1 MILIRK
7 VYLIMRYNN
16 SYDSCFMSDD
26 QFKSGKTA
34 MFGDGTQLAP
44 QAVQLTDEEYAILE
58 ERQAQR
64 RTFLTGRRRKDE
76 TREPATKDDI
86 RTSML
91 LNKHQYDIV
100 REIALREGMTI
111 KDLVSAMFQLGIDRY
126 EEKHGKV
133 VLRKKNDGKMNLFY

>member
-1 MILIRK
+1 
-7 VYLIMRYNN
+7 
-16 SYDSCFMSDD
+16 MSEE
-26 QFKSGKTA
+26 QLKGGTTA
-34 MFGDGTQLAP
+34 MFGDGSKPTP

-86 RTSML
+86 RTSLL

-111 KDLVSAMFQLGIDRY
+111 KDLISAMFQLGIDRY

-133 VLRKKNDGKMNLFY
+133 ELRKKRTETKDLF

>member
-1 MILIRK
+1 
-7 VYLIMRYNN
+7 
-16 SYDSCFMSDD
+16 MSDD

-34 MFGDGTQLAP
+34 MFGDGTQPAP
-44 QAVQLTDEEYAILE
+44 QALQLTDEEYAILE

-64 RTFLTGRRRKDE
+64 RTYLTGRRRKDE
-76 TREPATKDDI
+76 TREPATKDDM

-91 LNKHQYDIV
+91 VNKHQYAIV

-111 KDLVSAMFQLGIDRY
+111 KDLVYAMFQLAIERY

-133 VLRKKNDGKMNLFY
+133 EVRKPVSGKRDLF

>member
-1 MILIRK
+1 
-7 VYLIMRYNN
+7 
-16 SYDSCFMSDD
+16 MSEE
-26 QFKSGKTA
+26 QLKGGTTA
-34 MFGDGTQLAP
+34 MFGDGSKPAP

-76 TREPATKDDI
+76 TREPATKDDM

-91 LNKHQYDIV
+91 VNKYQYAIV

-111 KDLVSAMFQLGIDRY
+111 KDLVSAIFQLGIDRY

-133 VLRKKNDGKMNLFY
+133 ELRKKNTDKKDLFK

>member
-1 MILIRK
+1 M
-7 VYLIMRYNN
+7 NEE
-16 SYDSCFMSDD
+16 
-26 QFKSGKTA
+26 QFKGGATA

-64 RTFLTGRRRKDE
+64 RTYLTGRRRKDE
-76 TREPATKDDI
+76 TREPASKDDI

-91 LNKHQYDIV
+91 LNKRQYDIV

-111 KDLVSAMFQLGIDRY
+111 KDLIHAMFQLGINRY

-133 VLRKKNDGKMNLFY
+133 EVRKPASGRKDLF

>member
-1 MILIRK
+1 
-7 VYLIMRYNN
+7 
-16 SYDSCFMSDD
+16 MSEE
-26 QFKSGKTA
+26 QVKGGKPT
-34 MFGDGTQLAP
+34 MFGDGSRPAP
-44 QAVQLTDEEYAILE
+44 PAVHLTDEEYEILE

-64 RTFLTGRRRKDE
+64 RTYLTGRRRKDE
-76 TREPATKDDI
+76 TREPASKDDI

-111 KDLVSAMFQLGIDRY
+111 KDLIYAMFQLGIDRY

-133 VLRKKNDGKMNLFY
+133 VLRKKNTDKKDLF

>member
-1 MILIRK
+1 M
-7 VYLIMRYNN
+7 NEE
-16 SYDSCFMSDD
+16 
-26 QFKSGKTA
+26 QFKGGTTT
-34 MFGDGTQLAP
+34 MFGDGSKPAP

-76 TREPATKDDI
+76 TRELATKDDI
-86 RTSML
+86 RTSLL

-133 VLRKKNDGKMNLFY
+133 ELRKKESEKKTLF

>member
-1 MILIRK
+1 MNEEQLK
-7 VYLIMRYNN
+7 
-16 SYDSCFMSDD
+16 
-26 QFKSGKTA
+26 GGATA

-64 RTFLTGRRRKDE
+64 RTYLTGRRRKDE
-76 TREPATKDDI
+76 TREPASKDDI

-111 KDLVSAMFQLGIDRY
+111 KDLISAMFQLGIDRY

-133 VLRKKNDGKMNLFY
+133 ELRKKESEKKDLF

>member
-1 MILIRK
+1 
-7 VYLIMRYNN
+7 
-16 SYDSCFMSDD
+16 MSEE
-26 QFKSGKTA
+26 QLKGGKSA
-34 MFGDGTQLAP
+34 MFGDGSQPAP
-44 QAVQLTDEEYAILE
+44 QAIQPTEEEYAILE

-76 TREPATKDDI
+76 TREPATKDDM

-91 LNKHQYDIV
+91 VNKHQYAIV

-111 KDLVSAMFQLGIDRY
+111 KDLVSAIFQLGIDRY

-133 VLRKKNDGKMNLFY
+133 EVRKPASGKRDLF

>member
-1 MILIRK
+1 
-7 VYLIMRYNN
+7 
-16 SYDSCFMSDD
+16 MSDD

-34 MFGDGTQLAP
+34 MFGDGTQPAP
-44 QAVQLTDEEYAILE
+44 QALQLTDEEYAILE

-64 RTFLTGRRRKDE
+64 RTYLTGRRRKDE
-76 TREPATKDDI
+76 TREPATKDDM

-91 LNKHQYDIV
+91 VNKHQYAIV

-111 KDLVSAMFQLGIDRY
+111 KDLVNAMFQLGIDRY

-133 VLRKKNDGKMNLFY
+133 EVRKPASGKRDLF

>member
-1 MILIRK
+1 M
-7 VYLIMRYNN
+7 NEE
-16 SYDSCFMSDD
+16 
-26 QFKSGKTA
+26 QFKGDATA
-34 MFGDGTQLAP
+34 MFGDGTQPAP

-76 TREPATKDDI
+76 TREPATKDDM

-91 LNKHQYDIV
+91 VNKHQYAIV

-111 KDLVSAMFQLGIDRY
+111 KDLVSAIFQLGIDRY

-133 VLRKKNDGKMNLFY
+133 EVRKPASGKRDLF

>member
-1 MILIRK
+1 
-7 VYLIMRYNN
+7 
-16 SYDSCFMSDD
+16 MSEE
-26 QFKSGKTA
+26 QFKGGKST
-34 MFGDGTQLAP
+34 MFGDGSQPAP
-44 QAVQLTDEEYAILE
+44 QAVQPTEEEYAILE

-76 TREPATKDDI
+76 TREPATKDDM

-91 LNKHQYDIV
+91 VNKHQYAIV

-111 KDLVSAMFQLGIDRY
+111 KDLVLAMFQLAIERY

-133 VLRKKNDGKMNLFY
+133 EVRKPVSGKRDLF

>member
-1 MILIRK
+1 
-7 VYLIMRYNN
+7 
-16 SYDSCFMSDD
+16 MSEDRLNGG
-26 QFKSGKTA
+26 KSA
-34 MFGDGTQLAP
+34 MFGDGSKPAP
-44 QAVQLTDEEYAILE
+44 QAVQLTDEEYSILE

-76 TREPATKDDI
+76 TREPATMDDM

-91 LNKHQYDIV
+91 VNKHQYAIV

-111 KDLVSAMFQLGIDRY
+111 KDLVSAIFQLGIDRS

-133 VLRKKNDGKMNLFY
+133 EVRKPASGKRDLF

>member
-1 MILIRK
+1 
-7 VYLIMRYNN
+7 
-16 SYDSCFMSDD
+16 MSEDRLNGG
-26 QFKSGKTA
+26 KSA
-34 MFGDGTQLAP
+34 MFGDGSKPAP
-44 QAVQLTDEEYAILE
+44 QAVQLTDEEYSILE

-76 TREPATKDDI
+76 TREPATKDDM

-91 LNKHQYDIV
+91 VNKHQYAIV

-111 KDLVSAMFQLGIDRY
+111 KDLVSAIFQLGIDRY

-133 VLRKKNDGKMNLFY
+133 EVRKPASGKRDLF

>member
-1 MILIRK
+1 
-7 VYLIMRYNN
+7 
-16 SYDSCFMSDD
+16 MSDD

-34 MFGDGTQLAP
+34 MFGDGTQPVP
-44 QAVQLTDEEYAILE
+44 QALQLTDEEYAILE

-64 RTFLTGRRRKDE
+64 RTYLTGRRRKDE
-76 TREPATKDDI
+76 TREPATMDDM

-91 LNKHQYDIV
+91 VNKYQYAIV

-111 KDLVSAMFQLGIDRY
+111 KDLVHAMFQLAIERY

-133 VLRKKNDGKMNLFY
+133 EVRKPASGKRDLF

>member
-1 MILIRK
+1 
-7 VYLIMRYNN
+7 
-16 SYDSCFMSDD
+16 MSEE
-26 QFKSGKTA
+26 QLKGGKST
-34 MFGDGTQLAP
+34 MFGDGSQPAP
-44 QAVQLTDEEYAILE
+44 QAIQPTEEEYAILE

-76 TREPATKDDI
+76 TREPATKDDM

-91 LNKHQYDIV
+91 VNKHQYAIV

-111 KDLVSAMFQLGIDRY
+111 KDLVFAMFQLAIERY

-133 VLRKKNDGKMNLFY
+133 EVRKKSTDKNELFK

>member
-1 MILIRK
+1 MSEEQLKGGTTALI
-7 VYLIMRYNN
+7 
-16 SYDSCFMSDD
+16 
-26 QFKSGKTA
+26 
-34 MFGDGTQLAP
+34 GDGSKPAP

-86 RTSML
+86 RTSLL

-111 KDLVSAMFQLGIDRY
+111 KDLISAMFQLGIDRY

-133 VLRKKNDGKMNLFY
+133 ELRKKRTETKDLF

>member
-1 MILIRK
+1 
-7 VYLIMRYNN
+7 
-16 SYDSCFMSDD
+16 MSEE
-26 QFKSGKTA
+26 QLKGGTTA
-34 MFGDGTQLAP
+34 MFGDGSKPAP
-44 QAVQLTDEEYAILE
+44 KAVQLTDEEYAILE

-86 RTSML
+86 RTSLL

-111 KDLVSAMFQLGIDRY
+111 KDLISAMFQLGIDRY

-133 VLRKKNDGKMNLFY
+133 ELRKKRTETKDLF

>member
-1 MILIRK
+1 
-7 VYLIMRYNN
+7 
-16 SYDSCFMSDD
+16 MSEE
-26 QFKSGKTA
+26 QLKGGKSA
-34 MFGDGTQLAP
+34 MFGDGSQPAP
-44 QAVQLTDEEYAILE
+44 QAIQPTEEEYAILE

-76 TREPATKDDI
+76 TREPATKDDM

-91 LNKHQYDIV
+91 VNKHQYAIV

-111 KDLVSAMFQLGIDRY
+111 KNLVFAMFQLAIERY

-133 VLRKKNDGKMNLFY
+133 EVRKKSTEKRDLF

>member
-1 MILIRK
+1 MNEEQLK
-7 VYLIMRYNN
+7 
-16 SYDSCFMSDD
+16 
-26 QFKSGKTA
+26 GGATA
-34 MFGDGTQLAP
+34 MFGDGTQPAP

-76 TREPATKDDI
+76 SREPATKDDI
-86 RTSML
+86 RTSLL

-111 KDLVSAMFQLGIDRY
+111 KDLISAMFQLGIDRY

-133 VLRKKNDGKMNLFY
+133 ELRKKRTETKDLF

>member
-1 MILIRK
+1 
-7 VYLIMRYNN
+7 
-16 SYDSCFMSDD
+16 
-26 QFKSGKTA
+26 
-34 MFGDGTQLAP
+34 MFGDGSKPAP
-44 QAVQLTDEEYAILE
+44 QAVHLTDEEYAILE

-76 TREPATKDDI
+76 TREPATKDDM

-91 LNKHQYDIV
+91 VNKHQYAIV

-111 KDLVSAMFQLGIDRY
+111 KDLVSAIFQLGIDRY

-133 VLRKKNDGKMNLFY
+133 ELRKKNTDKKDLFK

>member
-1 MILIRK
+1 
-7 VYLIMRYNN
+7 
-16 SYDSCFMSDD
+16 MSEDRLNGG
-26 QFKSGKTA
+26 KSA
-34 MFGDGTQLAP
+34 MFGDGSKPAP

-76 TREPATKDDI
+76 TRDPATKDDM

-91 LNKHQYDIV
+91 VNKHQYAIV

-111 KDLVSAMFQLGIDRY
+111 KDLVSAIFQLGIDRY

-133 VLRKKNDGKMNLFY
+133 EVRKPASGKRDLF

>member
-1 MILIRK
+1 M
-7 VYLIMRYNN
+7 NEE
-16 SYDSCFMSDD
+16 
-26 QFKSGKTA
+26 QFKGGATA
-34 MFGDGTQLAP
+34 MFGDGTQPAP

-58 ERQAQR
+58 ERQTQR

-76 TREPATKDDI
+76 TREPATKDDM

-91 LNKHQYDIV
+91 VNKHQYAIV

-111 KDLVSAMFQLGIDRY
+111 KDLVSAIFQLGIDRY

-133 VLRKKNDGKMNLFY
+133 ELRKKNTDKKDLF